1 MIVMVS
7 GRVGRGT
14 VEMVAL
20 AVDNLIAALG
30 FGPEAGKPRNPV
42 PAAKPL

>member
-20 AVDNLIAALG
+20 AVDIVSDEVVERRKEKRRKA
-30 FGPEAGKPRNPV
+30 E
-42 PAAKPL
+42 